1 LVDLWVGRLVSRR
14 MAARWV
20 LLKVGHLGH
29 LQGGHLGQPL
39 EVRWVLRLEV
49 RLGQMK
55 VGRPVLRL
63 EVHWGRA
70 ACARHQG
77 WGYQSAV
84 VVESV

>member
-1 LVDLWVGRLVSRR
+1 LGQPLEV
-14 MAARWV
+14 RWV
-20 LLKVGHLGH
+20 LR
-29 LQGGHLGQPL
+29 L

-55 VGRPVLRL
+55 VDRPVLRL
-63 EVHWGRA
+63 EVHRGRA
-70 ACARHQG
+70 AYARHQG